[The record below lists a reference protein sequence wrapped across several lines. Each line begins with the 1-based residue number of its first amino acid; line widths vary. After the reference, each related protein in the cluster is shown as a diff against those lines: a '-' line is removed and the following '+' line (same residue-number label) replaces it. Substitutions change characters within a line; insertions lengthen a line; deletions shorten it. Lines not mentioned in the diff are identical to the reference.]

1 MTFFPN
7 SGNIPKLRFSE
18 FTEEWGTKTLGKIGQ
33 VINGL
38 TYSPND
44 IDEHGVLVLRSSN
57 VQNRTITFTDNVFVK
72 ANNFNPVKENDI
84 LICVR
89 NGSKNLIGKNALV
102 KKQNEGL
109 AFGAFMAI
117 YRSEFNRFL
126 FQWFDTKDYKDIVN
140 KNLGAT
146 INSINGGDLK
156 KFKVPFP
163 SLKEQEKIAS
173 FLSLID
179 ERILSQKKIIEK
191 LETLM
196 KGLRE
201 RLFSQKLRFKD
212 ENDKVNSTWKI
223 KELRQIS
230 KIFGGGTPDTNKSEY
245 WNGNIQWF
253 TPTEIKSNFVSKSE
267 RTITKE
273 GLRNSSAKSLPKGT
287 ILITTRATI
296 GEVAIALEE
305 CTTNQ
310 GFQSLVVEEGV
321 NNIYLFNWIIQNKI
335 ELMKRS
341 NGSTFPEI
349 SKSEIE
355 KIKVSFPNLYE
366 QTKIA
371 NFLSFIQEKI
381 ETEKQI
387 LEKLELQKKF
397 LLSNLFV

>member
-7 SGNIPKLRFSE
+7 LRFPGFDKE
-18 FTEEWGTKTLGKIGQ
+18 WEEKKLGEIMKNISSGKSKSITSQ
-33 VINGL
+33 GKYPFFGSTGIIS
-38 TYSPND
+38 YSNKSD
-44 IDEHGVLVLRSSN
+44 YSGD
-57 VQNRTITFTDNVFVK
+57 K
-72 ANNFNPVKENDI
+72 I
-84 LICVR
+84 LIARVGA
-89 NGSKNLIGKNALV
+89 NAGFIYKVEGSYAVSDNALILDV
-102 KKQNEGL
+102 KNEKSL
-109 AFGAFMAI
+109 DFIFYYLLKYNLNKLIFGSGQPLI
-117 YRSEFNRFL
+117 TGGQL
-126 FQWFDTKDYKDIVN
+126 K
-140 KNLGAT
+140 
-146 INSINGGDLK
+146 SIEIKLPLIEEQK
-156 KFKVPFP
+156 KI
-163 SLKEQEKIAS
+163 SS
-173 FLSLID
+173 FIFLID
-179 ERILSQKKIIEK
+179 KRIQTQKKIIEK